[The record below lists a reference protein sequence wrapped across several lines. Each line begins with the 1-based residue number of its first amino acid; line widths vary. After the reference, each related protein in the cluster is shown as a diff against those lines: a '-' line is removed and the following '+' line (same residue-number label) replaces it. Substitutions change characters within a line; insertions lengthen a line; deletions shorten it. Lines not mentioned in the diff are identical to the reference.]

1 MSSTLPSSVAHT
13 FQPVKP
19 EVNFPNLEEKQLAF
33 WDQAKIFEKSMND
46 SAHTKH
52 FSFYDGPPFATGLP
66 HYGHLLAGTLK
77 DIVPRYWTMKGFSVK
92 RRFGWD
98 CHGVPVEFEINKTL
112 NLHSRKE
119 ILNFGVDKY
128 NAACRSIVDRYTSDW
143 KKSVKRIGRWVDM
156 DNAYFTMDVEFMQS
170 VWWVFQSLF
179 NKGLI
184 YQGLKVVPYSV
195 GVSTPLSNFE
205 ANQDYREVQDPAVTV
220 TFPLL
225 PSAKANPRAP
235 NSKLLGIPED
245 TAVLAWTT
253 TPWTLPSNLGL
264 AVHTE
269 IEYVAVKENATGKHY
284 ILAEARLFSLSKQPD
299 VDFTILKTFKGAE
312 LLNLEVEPIFPYFAS
327 KRAEGAFR
335 IIPSD
340 HVTTESG
347 TGIVH
352 MAPAYGEEDF
362 EACKKAGI
370 PVVNPVD
377 DDGMF
382 TAEVPDFQGRRVKEA
397 DKDII
402 LKVKQEGRLYKQ
414 ETIVHSYP
422 FCYRSGTPLIYRA
435 VSSWFVS
442 VEKIKDEVVK
452 SNKTTNWVP
461 ETLRDGR
468 FGNWLEGAR
477 DWAIS
482 RNRFWGTPLPIW
494 KNIEGEVICV
504 GSKDE
509 LEKLSGVQVRDLH
522 KEFIDQITIPSP
534 TGKSPLKRIDEVL
547 DCWFESGSMPY
558 AQWGYPFHHE
568 KEFKE
573 NFPADFIA
581 EGLDQTRGW
590 FYTLMVIG
598 TALFDQ
604 APFKNVIVNGLILAE
619 DGKKM
624 SKSLKNYPD
633 PMMVL
638 NEHGADALRLY
649 MIDSPA
655 VKAEELR
662 FSDKGVREITRRIL
676 LRWWNAYSFFT
687 SYASIDGFKPRGDY
701 ENSPNQLDQWIL
713 SKLHS
718 LIQKTNTEMAGYR
731 LYNVV
736 PELLNF
742 IESLTNTYIRFN
754 RPHFWSSGAGGQM
767 PEDKRFAYETLF
779 YTLNTLSKL
788 MAPFAP
794 FLSDE
799 TYQNLSKALPALANG
814 SPSGKES
821 VHLESYPEANPKL
834 IRPELEHAVAR
845 MDILVMLGRNL
856 REKIKVKAK
865 IPLLSM
871 KIIHRDQKALDA
883 LKKLQPYFQD
893 ELNIRAFDYLTKE
906 EDFVQVKAKANF
918 TVLGKRVGPRM
929 KAIAAQ
935 IDKLS
940 LGDLERLEA
949 GEKIMIDG
957 EAISISDVEIRRS
970 SLGNQPN
977 ISAHQQISI
986 EVDPTLT
993 EEQILEG
1000 LSREVM
1006 RKIQQARK
1014 NADLKLD
1021 SRISLSLFVDGKL
1034 LEAVKAHENTL
1045 KEETLT
1051 TTLTYVSAANAVV
1064 GTHTEIATDVEEGQ
1078 IGIGLSVI

>member
-1 MSSTLPSSVAHT
+1 MTASSSKQGS
-13 FQPVKP
+13 FEPVKSD
-19 EVNFPNLEEKQLAF
+19 VNFPTLEEKQLSF
-33 WDQAKIFEKSMND
+33 WDSARIFEKSMEGKEH
-46 SAHTKH
+46 SKPY
-52 FSFYDGPPFATGLP
+52 SFYDGPPFATGLP

-77 DIVPRYWTMKGFSVK
+77 DIVPRFWTMKGYQVK

-112 NLHSRKE
+112 NLHSRKD
-119 ILNFGVDKY
+119 ILAYGVGNY
-128 NAACRSIVDRYTSDW
+128 NAACRGIVDRYSNDW
-143 KKSVKRIGRWVDM
+143 KKTVKRMGRWVDM
-156 DNAYFTMDVEFMQS
+156 EKAYFTMDVEFMQS
-170 VWWVFQSLF
+170 VWWVFQSLY

-184 YQGLKVVPYSV
+184 YEGLKVVPYST

-205 ANQDYREVQDPAVTV
+205 ANLDYREVQDPAVTV
-220 TFPLL
+220 TFPIDAAGLKKL
-225 PSAKANPRAP
+225 GAP
-235 NSKLLGIPED
+235 DG
-245 TAVLAWTT
+245 TAFLAWTT

-264 AVHTE
+264 AVGDE
-269 IEYVAVKENATGKHY
+269 LDYALVKEVATGKHF
-284 ILAEARLFSLSKQPD
+284 ILAEARLAAYSKKPAE
-299 VDFTILKTFKGAE
+299 DFEILKTFKGKD
-312 LLNLEVEPIFPYFAS
+312 LLGIEYTALFSYFEK
-327 KRAEGAFR
+327 KRSEGAFKV
-335 IIPSD
+335 IHSD

-362 EACKKAGI
+362 TACKKAGMPI
-370 PVVNPVD
+370 VNPVD

-382 TAEVPDFQGRRVKEA
+382 TSEVSDFQGRRVKEA
-397 DKDII
+397 DKDIM
-402 LKVKQEGRLYKQ
+402 LKLKSEGRVYKQ
-414 ETIVHSYP
+414 DTLVHSYP

-442 VEKIKDEVVK
+442 VEKIKDQIVA
-452 SNKTTNWVP
+452 SNKTTNWIP

-468 FGNWLEGAR
+468 FGNWLENAR

-494 KNIEGEVICV
+494 KNKEGEIICV
-504 GSKDE
+504 GSRDE
-509 LEKLSGVQVRDLH
+509 LEKLSGKKVADLH
-522 KEFIDQITIPSP
+522 KEFVDEITIPSP

-558 AQWGYPFHHE
+558 AQWGYPYTHE
-568 KEFKE
+568 QDFKN

-598 TALFDQ
+598 TALFGH
-604 APFKNVIVNGLILAE
+604 APFKNVIVNGMILAE

-624 SKSLKNYPD
+624 SKSLRNYPD
-633 PMMVL
+633 PEKVL
-638 NEHGADALRLY
+638 HEHGADALRLY

-662 FSDKGVREITRRIL
+662 FSDKGVREIVRRIL

-687 SYASIDGFKPRGDY
+687 NYASIDQFKPRGDY
-701 ENSPNQLDQWIL
+701 ADTQNPLDQWIL
-713 SKLHS
+713 SRLHS
-718 LIQKTNTEMAGYR
+718 LIKKTNEEMAAYR

-754 RPHFWSSGAGGQM
+754 RPHFWREGM
-767 PEDKRFAYETLF
+767 PEDKRYAYETL
-779 YTLNTLSKL
+779 YYVLTTLSRV

-794 FLSDE
+794 FLSEE
-799 TYQNLSKALPALANG
+799 TYQNLSKALPSA
-814 SPSGKES
+814 KES
-821 VHLESYPEANPKL
+821 VHLEAFPEADARFIK
-834 IRPELEHAVAR
+834 PELEQAVAR
-845 MDILVMLGRNL
+845 MDALVLLGRNL
-856 REKIKVKAK
+856 REKVKIKAK

-871 KIIHRDQKALDA
+871 KIIHRDAKALEQ
-883 LKKLQPYFQD
+883 LKNLETYFQD
-893 ELNIRAFDYLTKE
+893 ELNIRKFEYITKE
-906 EDFVQVKAKANF
+906 EDYVQVKAKANF
-918 TVLGKRVGPRM
+918 PVLGKRVGAKM
-929 KAIAAQ
+929 KVIAAQ

-940 LGDLERLEA
+940 LQDLEKLE
-949 GEKIMIDG
+949 GGSTLTIEG
-957 EAISISDVEIRRS
+957 EAISISDIEIKRS
-970 SLGNQPN
+970 SLGDRPN
-977 ISAHQQISI
+977 LLAHQQVSI
-986 EVDPTLT
+986 EMDTTLT

-1021 SRISLSLFVDGKL
+1021 ARIELSLFLEGKL
-1034 LEAVKAHENTL
+1034 LEAVKAHEATL
-1045 KEETLT
+1045 KDETLT
-1051 TTLTYVSAANAVV
+1051 VKLVYAATADGVH
-1064 GTHTEIATDVEEGQ
+1064 GTHCETVTDIEEGSVS
-1078 IGIGLSVI
+1078 IGLKVV